1 MKIPI
6 AKWGVLILLSGVAFA
21 ALDNSTNSNNTLE
34 QKLKNYLSAQFENQG
49 RVELERVYAKDLIP
63 AEAQVI
69 SVDPKPSL
77 GWVNFEVAWPDNGS
91 VRRTFGTAV
100 VKLYVP
106 IAVAKTAIRN
116 SESFT
121 QENTQLQER
130 EVSPFRV
137 TGFYHRMENLQKLR
151 ARAYITPGSVISHQH
166 TQIPFIVNSGESVA
180 LVRETPSIKVSLRVK
195 ALENGR
201 ENQWIRVE
209 NAHSKKVIQARV
221 VQPGEVSLH

>member
-1 MKIPI
+1 
-6 AKWGVLILLSGVAFA
+6 
-21 ALDNSTNSNNTLE
+21 
-34 QKLKNYLSAQFENQG
+34 
-49 RVELERVYAKDLIP
+49 
-63 AEAQVI
+63 
-69 SVDPKPSL
+69 
-77 GWVNFEVAWPDNGS
+77 
-91 VRRTFGTAV
+91 
-100 VKLYVP
+100 
-106 IAVAKTAIRN
+106 
-116 SESFT
+116 
-121 QENTQLQER
+121 
-130 EVSPFRV
+130 
-137 TGFYHRMENLQKLR
+137 MENLQKLR